1 MLNKA
6 CLITAAVLVSLAISL
21 NAAGLCSPTAEYL
34 LGGGLLAIVFR
45 LGKLEGQL
53 HEIKN
58 YLEKLNGKS

>member
-1 MLNKA
+1 MFNKL
-6 CLITAAVLVSLAISL
+6 CLITAATLVLLAVSLNL
-21 NAAGLCSPTAEYL
+21 AGLASPTAEYL

-53 HEIKN
+53 TEIKK